1 MKKINLIQYLLFI
14 MVILINANCKKEI
27 QSGERTTLNPPA
39 PVNTAPVVIASNEFP
54 VILPDDFCILSGFA
68 WDSESN
74 IKSYRWKKIS
84 GPLSYT
90 FENQDSLSTKVRNL
104 RKGVY
109 EFELTVTDKEG
120 LTGKDTTTVTVI
132 EMKES
137 PNEIIIHDLVWIFPW
152 YNSIEVMNFHKMIPK
167 DTFFRVFIKR
177 DTNPDWVEAY
187 PISNNGSGGQYEY
200 FVETRPYG
208 AGMYNYGSLYIFY
221 YGTDIS
227 DKPDIKLVY

>member
-14 MVILINANCKKEI
+14 MVILINANCKKEM
-27 QSGERTTLNPPA
+27 QSGETIIINTPT
-39 PVNTAPVVIASNEFP
+39 PVNTAPIVKTGNDIQVVLP
-54 VILPDDFCILSGFA
+54 VDSCILSGSA
-68 WDSESN
+68 WDGESN
-74 IKSYRWKKIS
+74 IKSYRWEKIS

-90 FENQDSLSTKVRNL
+90 FENQDSRSTKVRNL

-109 EFELTVTDKEG
+109 EFELTITDKEG
-120 LTGKDTTTVTVI
+120 LTGKATTTVTVI
-132 EMKES
+132 EMTKN
-137 PNEIIIHDLVWIFPW
+137 PNEIIFHDLIWIFPW
-152 YNSIEVMNFHKMIPK
+152 YNSIEVMNFHNLIPK
-167 DTFFRVFIKR
+167 DIFFRVFIKR

-187 PISNNGSGGQYEY
+187 NGSGGQYEY

-208 AGMYNYGSLYIFY
+208 AGMYTYGSLYIFY